1 MNNKTL
7 DLKEL
12 FSKGKFIF
20 FISLTEKLTFF
31 IVYLIIARY
40 YSKFEFGLVT
50 TVFAFANIASSLL
63 DFGFTIYFQRESATN
78 GIELSKKFL
87 SALNLRLLAVVVF
100 IVLCIGYFYEEMHA
114 EPLSIILFSLSIYI
128 VSFGYF
134 LNSMLYGKS
143 LYKKSFLGIFISRS
157 ILILLSLSI
166 FILKFDL
173 SVLSSFFVL
182 AFSVHL
188 VFLNSNLDEIKIP
201 IKIDFNFIKPSYSL
215 VKSALPFGLGILSVW
230 IYDRSAFLLL
240 HRMLNLEAVA
250 LFSVAYS
257 LYKIPQAFLGILLTP
272 LFTELSAFYATN
284 HFIERKIFISSVKW
298 IIIISIGLITFYLLS
313 NQLLIKLTFGDK
325 YIEASSMLALIS
337 IALPG
342 LFLNNL
348 TGVVL
353 NSAYKEKLAM
363 RSTMIGAFVN
373 VVLNIILI
381 SLYGIIGAIVTSILT
396 EYIILF
402 IQLYFIGKTNIIKS
416 GQP

>member
-7 DLKEL
+7 DLKGL

-100 IVLCIGYFYEEMHA
+100 IVLCIGYFYEEMHV
-114 EPLSIILFSLSIYI
+114 EPLSIILFSLSIFI

-166 FILKFDL
+166 FIFKFDL

-188 VFLNSNLDEIKIP
+188 VFLSSNLNEIKIP
-201 IKIDFNFIKPSYSL
+201 IKIDFKLIKPGYSII
-215 VKSALPFGLGILSVW
+215 KSALPFGLGILSVW

-240 HRMLNLEAVA
+240 HKMISIESVAV
-250 LFSVAYS
+250 FGVAYS

-284 HFIERKIFISSVKW
+284 RFIERKIFISSVKW
-298 IIIISIGLITFYLLS
+298 IIIISIGLIALYLLT
-313 NQLLIKLTFGDK
+313 NQILIKLTFGDK

-353 NSAYKEKLAM
+353 NSACKEKLMM

-381 SLYGIIGAIVTSILT
+381 SLYGIIGALVTSILT
-396 EYIILF
+396 EYLILII
-402 IQLYFIGKTNIIKS
+402 QVYFIHKTNFLK
-416 GQP
+416 